1 MFIVS
6 GLLMFIG
13 LITYISILKAEIGSK
28 LRPRSTLQP
37 PLFKVTYG
45 QSFFL
50 FVFGFMATEFVGL
63 LNIFLYI
70 SLQEI
75 GYYSRLPCFTLTSL
89 KQKIKEGENHCNHT
103 YKHYKKHEKERT
115 AAATAAASSATTSTA
130 SNNERRKSNHN
141 KRHQIHVTGRQESVS
156 LDTKKK
162 LKNSMHDNDVEIA
175 FTCRKHP
182 NGMAST
188 MFLNE
193 LEKRYYFERP
203 ANKCNLHAH
212 AKNLAKS
219 MSELY
224 NNSERLSPMVTAT
237 PPPPPPSFTTLQAKD
252 MNHTTL
258 PRPPEQFS
266 DLPQEFPL
274 TRSISTTTDIYT
286 YSNDRL
292 SHIAHVSENNNGRDY
307 NRKRNVAT
315 STRCNNIDTET
326 QTIGS
331 GNNNSKTNSTNFKI
345 QQLDNNYS
353 EERPKNRNGNATA
366 RESECEN
373 EDDEEVSQSLC
384 GLRRG
389 IKKTKDELFEEF
401 CKRAGVRPKPKNI
414 YYITGEENANTEQ
427 DARIDDIKEQR
438 RSQKPAVV
446 CATFRHKEG
455 HESQRK
461 PNIYPGGSV
470 HLSDDVDDDVSNI
483 LIVSDIDVE
492 DDDNEVDA
500 INDVNV
506 TNGNNNIVNIDVY
519 NEEDE
524 EENFKKFPRG
534 GQTFHFMNDN
544 PKYMRQGI
552 RYNRRASMYVEPHH
566 LKRLNSQLSLHGY
579 YAPPV
584 RMIQKSLY
592 DLDNVPQD
600 FSEPHY
606 QECSTYGGSQSRL
619 ALDSNNQSIYQS
631 RTLPRAFFKRN
642 SDSQH
647 SLHSAASLHLSAAQL
662 NNIYNVNQNRLS
674 AMMQQQQQFN
684 RILAVTSRQPE
695 TYDSHVAMKKSNE
708 ELNNCYGQTQQQQQ
722 QQQQQHHSIYM
733 QPQYQTVSVTNS
745 YNSNRLQP
753 PLVQWPAAIPSS
765 PSNYTS
771 TYRIYDPITTKIKA
785 QVLLV
790 KSNAN
795 K

>member
-1 MFIVS
+1 M
-6 GLLMFIG
+6 
-13 LITYISILKAEIGSK
+13 
-28 LRPRSTLQP
+28 
-37 PLFKVTYG
+37 
-45 QSFFL
+45 
-50 FVFGFMATEFVGL
+50 
-63 LNIFLYI
+63 
-70 SLQEI
+70 
-75 GYYSRLPCFTLTSL
+75 
-89 KQKIKEGENHCNHT
+89 
-103 YKHYKKHEKERT
+103 HE
-115 AAATAAASSATTSTA
+115 
-130 SNNERRKSNHN
+130 
-141 KRHQIHVTGRQESVS
+141 
-156 LDTKKK
+156 
-162 LKNSMHDNDVEIA
+162 NDVEIA

-182 NGMAST
+182 NSMAST

-224 NNSERLSPMVTAT
+224 NNCERLSPMVTAT
-237 PPPPPPSFTTLQAKD
+237 PPPPPSLTALQAKD

-292 SHIAHVSENNNGRDY
+292 SHMAHVSESNNSRDY

-331 GNNNSKTNSTNFKI
+331 SNNNNKTKSTNFKT

-353 EERPKNRNGNATA
+353 EKRPKNRNGTATA
-366 RESECEN
+366 RENQCEN
-373 EDDEEVSQSLC
+373 EDDVEVSQSLC

-414 YYITGEENANTEQ
+414 YYITGEENADNEQ
-427 DARIDDIKEQR
+427 DARIDEIKQQCK
-438 RSQKPAVV
+438 SQKTALV
-446 CATFRHKEG
+446 CTKFMHKEA
-455 HESQRK
+455 HDSQGNANK
-461 PNIYPGGSV
+461 YSGGGVHPN
-470 HLSDDVDDDVSNI
+470 DDVDDDVSNI
-483 LIVSDIDVE
+483 SIVNDTDIDIE
-492 DDDNEVDA
+492 DDNNEVDA
-500 INDVNV
+500 VNDIDINND
-506 TNGNNNIVNIDVY
+506 NNNIVNVDVY
-519 NEEDE
+519 NEEEEDE
-524 EENFKKFPRG
+524 DLKKFPRG
-534 GQTFHFMNDN
+534 EQTFHFMNDN
-544 PKYMRQGI
+544 SKFMQQGI
-552 RYNRRASMYVEPHH
+552 LYNRRASMYVEPHQ

-592 DLDNVPQD
+592 DLDNIPQD
-600 FSEPHY
+600 MAEPHY

-619 ALDSNNQSIYQS
+619 TLGSSNNQSIYQS

-642 SDSQH
+642 SDSQY
-647 SLHSAASLHLSAAQL
+647 SIPSAASLHLSAAQL

-684 RILAVTSRQPE
+684 RILAGTSRQPE
-695 TYDSHVAMKKSNE
+695 GYDPHVGMKKSNE
-708 ELNNCYGQTQQQQQ
+708 ELDNCYGQNQQQQQ
-722 QQQQQHHSIYM
+722 HSIYM
-733 QPQYQTVSVTNS
+733 QPPYQTISVTNS

-765 PSNYTS
+765 PSNFTS

-785 QVLLV
+785 QGNNQTTLV
-790 KSNAN
+790 KRGIVSEHQNQHTAKMQRTYGFDGRNSTAVADGFDLDEIERERRRSHASLFNGSKASSGMAN
-795 K
+795 NGTGVGSCSGSGGVNTGGVLSGNHNQYDMINGTAV